1 MCNRCQQSYILN
13 EITYRDNAAEKPPFI
28 YAQIIAMAMVEQG
41 RMTLKDIEQW
51 IQARFAYYRCNGNWN
66 NSIRHNLSI
75 HFGFTK
81 IARDKNEKGKGGY
94 WELSMNITKGE
105 KKRVRNRSKRG
116 LANGAKNGVAGS
128 KRPRRLVVGATGKA
142 KVRREIKAVVPMKVD
157 EVQMEQEELQIATD
171 MLLKVLP
178 QTAEGGAQM
187 SDGYETA
194 CSDATT
200 SNGYEADVY
209 ASTLL
214 HDGANEVCQ
223 TLFGLCLSE

>member
-1 MCNRCQQSYILN
+1 
-13 EITYRDNAAEKPPFI
+13 
-28 YAQIIAMAMVEQG
+28 MAMVERG

-51 IQARFAYYRCNGNWN
+51 IQERFAYYRCNGNWN

-116 LANGAKNGVAGS
+116 LANGAKGGTAGV
-128 KRPRRLVVGATGKA
+128 KRPRRSAVGEGKA
-142 KVRREIKAVVPMKVD
+142 KERKDTKMSVPSTVEESKLEQD
-157 EVQMEQEELQIATD
+157 EVQIATE
-171 MLLKVLP
+171 MLMKVLP
-178 QTAEGGAQM
+178 PSNEHGTQM

-200 SNGYEADVY
+200 SNGYEHDVY

-214 HDGANEVCQ
+214 HEGANEVRNHILR
-223 TLFGLCLSE
+223 TFNNSF

>member
-1 MCNRCQQSYILN
+1 
-13 EITYRDNAAEKPPFI
+13 
-28 YAQIIAMAMVEQG
+28 MAMVERG

-51 IQARFAYYRCNGNWN
+51 IQERFAYYRCNGNWN

-116 LANGAKNGVAGS
+116 LANGGRAGAGAGGA
-128 KRPRRLVVGATGKA
+128 KRPRRSMGGADKA
-142 KVRREIKAVVPMKVD
+142 EKTDKVKVRREDKITDAEKKAEEARAVQDEVEIATQMLMKV
-157 EVQMEQEELQIATD
+157 APS
-171 MLLKVLP
+171 KN
-178 QTAEGGAQM
+178 EGGTQM

-200 SNGYEADVY
+200 SNGYEQDIY

-214 HDGANEVCQ
+214 HDGANEVRHIHLVLE
-223 TLFGLCLSE
+223 LFLN